1 VSRLI
6 PEGYTLLES
15 QFHKELVRRGR
26 DWTARPDGSSSG
38 IELNEWKRE
47 GWTYHAKGSFG
58 QADLTSIRSLGLI
71 SPHSISGIWL
81 SPAGASGSTVPQKPS
96 ATFIGSSNL
105 STRSMKL
112 DLELSN
118 IILTTSNELRSKM
131 AAELGNIRS
140 HAERVGAETW
150 KLPERHV
157 SLYARI
163 LMMLGVEGML

>member
-1 VSRLI
+1 MDVSCQRFVRARYGTTRCFLKLI
-6 PEGYTLLES
+6 
-15 QFHKELVRRGR
+15 F
-26 DWTARPDGSSSG
+26 
-38 IELNEWKRE
+38 
-47 GWTYHAKGSFG
+47 
-58 QADLTSIRSLGLI
+58 
-71 SPHSISGIWL
+71 PHSPAGIWL
-81 SPAGASGSTVPQKPS
+81 SPAGPSGSSIPQKPC

-118 IILTTSNELRSKM
+118 IILTTSNELRTKM

-140 HAERVGAETW
+140 HSERVGEETW
-150 KLPERHV
+150 KLPERRV

>member
-1 VSRLI
+1 MEARGMDVSCQR
-6 PEGYTLLES
+6 
-15 QFHKELVRRGR
+15 FVRARNG
-26 DWTARPDGSSSG
+26 TARCF
-38 IELNEWKRE
+38 LK
-47 GWTYHAKGSFG
+47 
-58 QADLTSIRSLGLI
+58 LI
-71 SPHSISGIWL
+71 FPYSPSGIWL
-81 SPAGASGSTVPQKPS
+81 SPAGPKGSSTPQKPC

-118 IILTTSNELRSKM
+118 IILTTSNELRTKM

-140 HAERVGAETW
+140 HSKRVGEETW
-150 KLPERHV
+150 KLPERRV

>member
-1 VSRLI
+1 MEARGMDVSCQRFVRARYGIVGCSCKLI
-6 PEGYTLLES
+6 C
-15 QFHKELVRRGR
+15 
-26 DWTARPDGSSSG
+26 
-38 IELNEWKRE
+38 
-47 GWTYHAKGSFG
+47 TY
-58 QADLTSIRSLGLI
+58 
-71 SPHSISGIWL
+71 SPSGIWL
-81 SPAGASGSTVPQKPS
+81 SPAGPSGSSTPQKPC

-118 IILTTSNELRSKM
+118 IILTTSNELRTKM

-140 HAERVGAETW
+140 HSERVGEETW
-150 KLPERHV
+150 KLPERRV